1 MKIEITEEILIKIGK
16 IADLHNYEI
25 YVVGGYIR
33 DYFLEKERSDFDITV
48 VGDSLAFTKLIA
60 QEFNSVPVVYER
72 FRTGMV
78 PIGKHKVEFVGT
90 RKEEYNESSRKPKV
104 TEGTLLDDLK
114 RRDFKV
120 NAMAASLNEKNFGNL
135 IDEFDGLKDLKNKI
149 LQTPLDPIVTYS
161 DDPLRM
167 MRAARFASQLQ
178 FYIEEHSFESIS
190 KMSDRIKIIS
200 QERISDEFFKILA
213 SPKPSIGLY
222 ILFNTGLLKYVFP
235 EVFNLA
241 GVDIIKQGENNFAH
255 KDVFRHTLKVLDNIS
270 LMTENV
276 WLRFAALTH
285 DIAKPKTKKYI
296 EGIGWTFYAH
306 EEIGAKWMPKI
317 FNRMKLPLNNLEYV
331 QKLVRLH
338 QRPMTLVEELV
349 TDSAIRRLAVQAG
362 DALEDLFTL
371 CRADITTKNPNLSEQ
386 YLQNYDLVA
395 QKILEVQEKDKLRE
409 FQSPVNG
416 EEIMRICNIQPSK
429 LVGYLKF
436 NIEEA
441 ILEGIIPNEFEPA
454 LSFFL
459 QNKDLWIKEFDE
471 TSFRSGHRG

>member
-1 MKIEITEEILIKIGK
+1 MKINITEKILLKIGN
-16 IADLHNYEI
+16 IADAHKFEI
-25 YVVGGYIR
+25 YVVGGYVR
-33 DYFLEKERSDFDITV
+33 DYFLEKERNDFDITV
-48 VGDSLAFTKLIA
+48 VGDSLAFTILVAK
-60 QEFNSVPVVYER
+60 EFNSTPVIYER

-90 RKEEYNESSRKPKV
+90 RKEEYSEQSRKPLV
-104 TEGTLLDDLK
+104 VEGTLFDDLK

-120 NAMAASLNEKNFGNL
+120 NSMAASLNKVNFGIL
-135 IDEFDGLKDLKNKI
+135 IDEFDGLNDLNNKI

-178 FYIEEHSFESIS
+178 FRIEETSFEAII
-190 KMSDRIKIIS
+190 KMSNRIKIIS
-200 QERISDEFFKILA
+200 QERISDEFFKILS

-222 ILFNTGLLKYVFP
+222 ILFNTGLLQHIFP
-235 EVFNLA
+235 EVYNLS
-241 GVDIIKQGENNFAH
+241 GVDIVSKGDKNFAH
-255 KDVFRHTLKVLDNIS
+255 KDVFKHTLKVLDNIS

-306 EEIGAKWMPKI
+306 EEIGSKWMPKI
-317 FNRMKLPLNNLEYV
+317 FNRMKLPLSNLEYV
-331 QKLVRLH
+331 QKLIRLH
-338 QRPMTLVEELV
+338 QRPMTLVEDGV

-371 CRADITTKNPNLSEQ
+371 CRADITTKNPNLSSQ
-386 YLQNYDLVA
+386 YLLNYDLVT
-395 QKILEVQEKDKLRE
+395 QKIIEVQDRDKLRE
-409 FQSPVNG
+409 FQSPVKG
-416 EEIMRICNIQPSK
+416 EEIMKLCNINPSK
-429 LVGYLKF
+429 LVGFLKF

-441 ILEGIIPNEFEPA
+441 ILEGVIPNEYNLA
-454 LSFFL
+454 LEYFL
-459 QNKDLWIKEFDE
+459 KNKDIWLTEFDD
-471 TSFRSGHRG
+471 SKYRSGHR